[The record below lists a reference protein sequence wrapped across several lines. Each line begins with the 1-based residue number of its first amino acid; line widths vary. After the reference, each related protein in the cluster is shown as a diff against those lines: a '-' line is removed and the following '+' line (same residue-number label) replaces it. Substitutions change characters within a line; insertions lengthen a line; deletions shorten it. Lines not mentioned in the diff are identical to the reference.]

1 MDRLGLA
8 EAALAA
14 AASRDRGVVVPDRV
28 TSPMDCCATVPVA
41 RAVVDGCSDRAR
53 SEASGPGE
61 VPPGADLVPGD
72 DPGSVDALLD
82 PEMLRLA
89 RGETRPSTGAR
100 SA

>member
-53 SEASGPGE
+53 NEAPRAGE
-61 VPPGADLVPGD
+61 GPPGADLVPGGV
-72 DPGSVDALLD
+72 PVDALLD